1 MKQLLLFLL
10 ITLFALAGMAQ
21 GNPLV
26 LTNAPASEIKV
37 SKDSLEF
44 KRSLY
49 LANTGA
55 DTIQVL
61 VVRMSTDYAPGQSAY
76 ICWDFCYGSV
86 PALTDGPVKVAPN
99 DTLGSA
105 YYIAFQPNGV
115 VGASTVSLRFV
126 NAANPNQFV
135 DQSFTFNTDPASG
148 IDRELLGQQ
157 WLGAAFYGGSDK
169 EAVFALAADRP
180 AANERVEVTD
190 LQGRVIFRGELP
202 PSAEAIRVPYATFSS
217 GTYLLR
223 WYRDQALSGVRKF
236 RAVQP

>member
-1 MKQLLLFLL
+1 MKKSLLFSL
-10 ITLFALAGMAQ
+10 ITLFAWAGFAQ

-26 LTNAPASEIKV
+26 LTNAPTGEIKV

-49 LANTGA
+49 LANTGT
-55 DTIQVL
+55 DTIDVL
-61 VVRMSTDYAPGQSAY
+61 VVRISTDYAPGQSAY

-86 PALTDGPVKVAPN
+86 PSLTDGFVKVAPN

-105 YYIAFQPNGV
+105 YYLAFQPNGV
-115 VGASTVSLRFV
+115 VGTSTVTLRFV

-135 DQSFTFNTDPASG
+135 DQSFSFNTDPASS
-148 IDRELLGQQ
+148 IDREVLSQQ

-180 AANERVEVTD
+180 AANERFEVTD
-190 LQGRVIFRGELP
+190 LQGKMVFRGELP
-202 PSAEAIRVPYATFSS
+202 ASADAIRVPYSALSS
-217 GTYLLR
+217 GTYMLR